1 MHFTIFASYQQFREE
16 KKEKRKKDEFSSK
29 SIGKRGNNGRQFT
42 EKNTPISLTQI
53 DKMQIENPTIFS
65 AFFEVV
71 FGLFR
76 GCFFGAFWGI
86 FRLKSTFNF

>member
-1 MHFTIFASYQQFREE
+1 MNFLQKVSG
-16 KKEKRKKDEFSSK
+16 KEV
-29 SIGKRGNNGRQFT
+29 ITGINLQ
-42 EKNTPISLTQI
+42 KNSPISLTQI
-53 DKMQIENPTIFS
+53 DKMQIENLTIFS

-76 GCFFGAFWGI
+76 GCFFGAFWGV